1 MADGLRVFMQPG
13 TIFQGSRQFSWP
25 AATPESAAM
34 DADII
39 ADAATIAADYN
50 SDSLLILRHGE
61 LVHEQ
66 YWNGK
71 TASDLQQ
78 TYSGTKSVFG
88 LLVGRVIQR
97 GYVEHFDQ
105 SVRDFVPEMPQSQG
119 QLTFHNVLAMMPGTL
134 NVTAEVEGAGAKGS
148 THLDTALTREVVAL
162 PFARYSYNNSAYR
175 LLHTALERASGKTL
189 EDLTAEEIFDPLFFS
204 EGTHWVLNYATIPD
218 KGDVFLGY
226 QSIKMT
232 PTDFAKSA
240 QIIIDHGKWKGES
253 FVDPNFSDNLIKVQ
267 RPEINPSF
275 ALFHHINGDAFCQM
289 DGKKIPHKLLP
300 GAPDDTFL
308 MYGNGG
314 QIVAGIP
321 SKGLVVVP
329 TGDHE
334 ESIYHKDNFIARL
347 LREIAASVTLGQT

>member
-1 MADGLRVFMQPG
+1 MADGIQVFMQPG
-13 TIFQGSRQFSWP
+13 TVFFGGEQFSWP
-25 AATPESAAM
+25 TATLESAAM
-34 DADII
+34 DPSIVVAAASI
-39 ADAATIAADYN
+39 AEEYN
-50 SDSLLILRHGE
+50 SDCLLVIRHGQ

-66 YWNGK
+66 YWNGT
-71 TASDLQQ
+71 TANDFQQ
-78 TYSGTKSVFG
+78 TYSGTKSVFS
-88 LLVGRVIQR
+88 LLVGRVIKR
-97 GYVEHFDQ
+97 GYVEHFGQ
-105 SVRDFVPEMPQSQG
+105 RVRDFIPEMPKSQG

-134 NVTAEVEGAGAKGS
+134 NVTAEVEGAGAKGF

-175 LLHTALERASGKTL
+175 LLHTALERASGKAL

-204 EGTHWVLNYATIPD
+204 EGTHWVLNYATTPD

-232 PTDFAKSA
+232 PRDFAKSA
-240 QIIIDHGKWKGES
+240 QIIIDHGKWQGER
-253 FVDPNFSDNLIKVQ
+253 FVDPNFADNLIKVQ
-267 RPEINPSF
+267 RPEVNPSF
-275 ALFHHINGDAFCQM
+275 ALFHHINGAAFFQM
-289 DGKKIPHKLLP
+289 DGKRIPHKLLP

-321 SKGLVVVP
+321 SKDLVVVR
-329 TGDHE
+329 TGNHK

-347 LREIAASVTLGQT
+347 LREIAASVT